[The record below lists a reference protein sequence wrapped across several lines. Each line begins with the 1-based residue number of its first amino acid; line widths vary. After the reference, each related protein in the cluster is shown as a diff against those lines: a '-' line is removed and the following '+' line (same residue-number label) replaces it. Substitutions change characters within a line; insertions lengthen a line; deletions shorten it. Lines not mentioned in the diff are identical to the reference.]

1 MSELDHHREGTLR
14 QGRRG
19 EMVASDLSGRLSTQ
33 TRLSLLL
40 HWNRPIMGLQ
50 ARLSWVPRSELLARR
65 RPLQRGAQAEQEA
78 SKGLDRQ
85 RRCHF
90 LS

>member
-40 HWNRPIMGLQ
+40 HWNRPIMGL
-50 ARLSWVPRSELLARR
+50 
-65 RPLQRGAQAEQEA
+65 
-78 SKGLDRQ
+78 
-85 RRCHF
+85 
-90 LS
+90 